1 MNETLFLVC
10 PTDCLEARINKQYT
24 TVNYFYTSLGN
35 SFNIDHVSLKNI
47 QELITNH
54 SIRNIYF
61 VLSSDNQFILDAL
74 EGHFFLKNS
83 SLKTFYEEIQKQKI
97 HSEKTWVTDHSE
109 HLIISHFLHKNIEQ
123 LDLKLHSITTDHL
136 TIKGL
141 IFDSLTNNFLPIY
154 SNLTMINKHQ
164 LN

>member
-10 PTDCLEARINKQYT
+10 PSDCLEARINKQYT

-35 SFNIDHVSLKNI
+35 SFNIDQKSLKNI

-74 EGHFFLKNS
+74 EGHFIFKDKRLTS
-83 SLKTFYEEIQKQKI
+83 FYEEICEHK
-97 HSEKTWVTDHSE
+97 HLSNKTWITDNNE

>member
-47 QELITNH
+47 QELINNH

-61 VLSSDNQFILDAL
+61 VLSSDNRFILDAL
-74 EGHFFLKNS
+74 EGHFIFKDKRLTS
-83 SLKTFYEEIQKQKI
+83 FYEEICEHNEQNFMELEQ
-97 HSEKTWVTDHSE
+97 EKA
-109 HLIISHFLHKNIEQ
+109 FLELFKN
-123 LDLKLHSITTDHL
+123 LLK
-136 TIKGL
+136 
-141 IFDSLTNNFLPIY
+141 
-154 SNLTMINKHQ
+154 
-164 LN
+164 

>member
-10 PTDCLEARINKQYT
+10 PSDCLEARINEQFN

-35 SFNIDHVSLKNI
+35 SFNIDQGSFKNI

-54 SIRNIYF
+54 SIKNIYF
-61 VLSSDNQFILDAL
+61 VLSSDNRFILDAL
-74 EGHFFLKNS
+74 ERHSIFIDKRLAS
-83 SLKTFYEEIQKQKI
+83 FYKEIYKHKYL
-97 HSEKTWVTDHSE
+97 SEKTWITDNEE
-109 HLIISHFLHKNIEQ
+109 HLIISHFLNKNIEQ
-123 LDLKLHSITTDHL
+123 LDQKLHSITTYPL

-141 IFDSLTNNFLPIY
+141 IFDSLNNNFLPIY
-154 SNLTMINKHQ
+154 SNLTMLNKHQ